1 MTHATLAPNQFIL
14 YAAARLG
21 QGVRASR
28 VIRFKQQY
36 MSDKINELVKRR
48 AELLEELSQVTREI
62 EDAQTEVFRHIA
74 SQKVLVRR
82 YFDGD
87 MVVVSFDRFWWVNQ
101 DGDLL
106 GTVDE
111 SDISELKTLTQSG
124 IFERVTIT
132 H

>member
-1 MTHATLAPNQFIL
+1 
-14 YAAARLG
+14 
-21 QGVRASR
+21 
-28 VIRFKQQY
+28 

-48 AELLEELSQVTREI
+48 AELLKELSQVTREI

-74 SQKVLVRR
+74 SQKMLIQR

-87 MVVVSFDRFWWVNQ
+87 RIVVSFDRFWLVNQ

-111 SDISELKTLTQSG
+111 SDISELKKLTQSG

>member
-1 MTHATLAPNQFIL
+1 
-14 YAAARLG
+14 
-21 QGVRASR
+21 
-28 VIRFKQQY
+28 

-74 SQKVLVRR
+74 GEKILVQR

-87 MVVVSFDRFWWVNQ
+87 RIVVSFGRHWWVDQ
-101 DGDLL
+101 DGDLI
-106 GTVDE
+106 GMVDE
-111 SDISELKTLTQSG
+111 SDITELKKLTQSG